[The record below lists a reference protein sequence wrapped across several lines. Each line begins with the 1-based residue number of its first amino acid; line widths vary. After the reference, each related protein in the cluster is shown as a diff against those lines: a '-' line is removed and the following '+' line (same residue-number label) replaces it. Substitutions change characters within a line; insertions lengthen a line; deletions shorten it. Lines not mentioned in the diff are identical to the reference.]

1 MKGSMLKIR
10 GFLPYIVALFLNA
23 FTDLGH
29 KIIIQNTVFKVYDE
43 QTQIV
48 LTAIVNALI
57 LLPFI
62 LMFTPSGYLADKFP
76 KHIVMKYTA
85 VFSIVVTLLIT
96 LSYYLGW
103 FKAAFGLT
111 LLMAVQSAIYSPA
124 KFGYIKELVG
134 EKRISAAN
142 AAVQAVTMVAIL
154 SGIIVYSVLFETML
168 DAQYHDESDVLM
180 QIAPLGWLLVINALV
195 EFYMV
200 SKLPNRMAKAVK
212 KRFEFK
218 RYKNGYYLRKNLRT
232 IFRKSKIL
240 HSIIALSLFWSISQ
254 VILAV
259 FGAYAKTQLGI
270 DSAIVV
276 QGVMALSAV
285 GIISGS
291 VIAALFSRYFIHMGL
306 VPLGSLLVAVS
317 LGIFLMVEDIYVIAV
332 LFLLFGTGF
341 GLLMV
346 PLNAYIQKASPRI
359 HLGTILAGN
368 NFIQNIFMI
377 ASLLLTTLFA
387 YLGLNAYMLFLLLFA
402 AAFISMVYFARVEL
416 VMFLWLLIE
425 ISFRFRYK
433 IVYNGLENIP
443 KEGALLLLGNHI
455 SWVDW
460 IFVQFPLE
468 RRMHFMMERSIYNWP
483 VFHALWK
490 LGGAIPMSS
499 RASKDAFAK
508 ARGYIKAKEVVTIY
522 PEGSISHS
530 GEMGKFYRGFEM
542 VAKGVDGHIIP
553 YCIDG
558 IYGSFLSRSKRHFG
572 KYSPFRRI
580 VTICY
585 MKPMPMTATAD
596 EVREIINK
604 QKEDHGTQQA

>member
-1 MKGSMLKIR
+1 MRGSMLKIK
-10 GFLPYIVALFLNA
+10 GFLPYIAALFLNA

-76 KHIVMKYTA
+76 KHLVMKYTA
-85 VFSIVVTLLIT
+85 VFSVAVTLLIT
-96 LSYYLGW
+96 FSYYLGW
-103 FKAAFGLT
+103 FKVAFGLT

-154 SGIIVYSVLFETML
+154 SGIMAFSVLFETML
-168 DAQYHDESDVLM
+168 SGQYQNESDVLR
-180 QIAPLGWLLVINALV
+180 QIAPLGWLLVINALI

-240 HSIIALSLFWSISQ
+240 HSIVALSVFWSISQ

-270 DSAIVV
+270 DNAIVV
-276 QGVMALSAV
+276 QGVMALSAI

-291 VIAALFSRYFIHMGL
+291 AIAALFSRHFIHMGL

-317 LGIFLMVEDIYVIAV
+317 LGIFLMVKDISVIAV

-341 GLLMV
+341 GILMV

-387 YLGLNAYMLFLLLFA
+387 YLGLNAYMLFMLLFIVA
-402 AAFISMVYFARVEL
+402 LASLIYFARAEL

-425 ISFRFRYK
+425 ISFKFRYK

-483 VFHALWK
+483 VLHKLWK

-499 RASKDAFAK
+499 RASKDAFVK
-508 ARGYIKAKEVVTIY
+508 AREYIKAKELVTIY
-522 PEGSISHS
+522 PEGTISHS

-542 VAKGVDGHIIP
+542 VAKGVNGHIIP
-553 YCIDG
+553 YYIDG

-572 KYSPFRRI
+572 KYSPFRRV
-580 VTICY
+580 VTISY
-585 MKPMPMTATAD
+585 MKPMPITSTAD
-596 EVREIINK
+596 DVREIIDK
-604 QKEDHGTQQA
+604 HKDDYGTQ